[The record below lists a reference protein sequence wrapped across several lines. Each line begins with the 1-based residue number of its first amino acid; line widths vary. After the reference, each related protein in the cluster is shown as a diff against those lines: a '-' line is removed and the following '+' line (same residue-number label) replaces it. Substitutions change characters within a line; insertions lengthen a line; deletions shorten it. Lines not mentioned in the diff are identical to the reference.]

1 MNNATPISQ
10 GLRLAGQ
17 APERSPPLPDGRP
30 TIRRASPLAGAR
42 VLVVEDEFIVAAV
55 LEDTLEAFGCRVVG
69 PASRVGEALDLIE
82 LEPIDAAVLDVN
94 IAGEVVMP
102 VADALASRGIPFV
115 FATAYGRAGV
125 EARHLDRAVLQKP
138 YDVRSLQRALEAS
151 LQGRS

>member
-1 MNNATPISQ
+1 M
-10 GLRLAGQ
+10 
-17 APERSPPLPDGRP
+17 
-30 TIRRASPLAGAR
+30 
-42 VLVVEDEFIVAAV
+42 VAALLEET
-55 LEDTLEAFGCRVVG
+55 LEDFGCQVVG
-69 PASRVGEALDLIE
+69 PAARVQAALDMLE

-125 EARHLDRAVLQKP
+125 DTRHLDRAVLQKP

-151 LQGRS
+151 LQGRR